1 MSFLSVEPQSR
12 AVLESHSNSLLAQ
25 FTIQL
30 RIIVERYLAF
40 FQERRRIEATYVDS
54 LRKLHRKANTIDA
67 SFDPRAEPTTT
78 RAAWD
83 TVRDDLKRAVA
94 EASTQQAFVDILDN
108 DVIKPLRTLKVSQ
121 KHLVRKGVPV
131 LTIRVWKETKD
142 ETRKRI
148 EEDLKGTAAKYAD
161 YAENTIS
168 KLQRAYLKKYYP
180 QQCAHSTDASQC
192 PQDIPNKRF
201 GGRVSALF
209 RSRREDS
216 RDPEPTKS
224 GSEEVSDDDYRRAV
238 GRLHTLRLIRAE
250 NLGEGYDCLEELVFT
265 TTIKEVLVKYMNG
278 MIAACV
284 KYDDLAM
291 STRAEV
297 VKALAG
303 TDTSGLMAS
312 FRRALSFSIPPST
325 LYRNS
330 YPSAYSDLIF
340 GVPLVD
346 LETNQDNIPKVIK
359 LCIEEV
365 EKRGLDTKK
374 IYSLGSIHDA
384 EVLEL
389 RRRFEC
395 EKSFSFG
402 STDTI
407 HSVAMLLKRYLRDL
421 PEPMFM
427 LSMQDYRQYRQNRVR
442 YAPHDLSLLRSKIG
456 ELHPVHRA
464 ALEAVLLHFLRVAS
478 HSAQNA
484 MTVEALAAQF
494 CYTILR
500 GNAVLRDGVHVKH
513 LVLEDLI
520 RNAHTLFEQPSTSPI
535 PPPYVTKT
543 TSTLTMT
550 YGSCLSPE
558 LPQPAEV
565 QATGSTTRHLP
576 GLMGGIPTF
585 IQSSLPSGT
594 AMEGHLTPSPTPLLS
609 PLLELPSST
618 ILTEAVETTTQEQVV
633 LEVRGAEMVETFL
646 DSSPPKVVPPT
657 SVAEWRLHQS
667 QLPPHPEPLTVPQS
681 SLDSVSSNG
690 IVLFDHRPDELK
702 QPPLAII
709 LIARPLAPRTVL
721 PLLPPPI
728 KLGFPLFFFTLRL
741 CHGSSFQ
748 EAWVCGSGRSAG
760 ESCMRR
766 AWTPTQRGRL
776 ALSPTGGS
784 LREAGTVV
792 VCLLGLVVLSRVKSP
807 GYSTGPGARDDS
819 GENNLS
825 PLEFQGGAS
834 ARRLTLYMGLP
845 RWETRRSEVS
855 KGARWCRTLE
865 DAENEGNWAV
875 QSSDALRESTK
886 IDLA

>member
-12 AVLESHSNSLLAQ
+12 MVLESHSNSLLTQ
-25 FTIQL
+25 FAIQL

-40 FQERRRIEATYVDS
+40 FQERRRIEATYIDS
-54 LRKLHRKANTIDA
+54 LWKLHRKAKTIDA

-83 TVRDDLKRAVA
+83 TVRDDLRRGMHLHTLNFGLWLTTIA

-108 DVIKPLRTLKVSQ
+108 DVIKPLRTLK
-121 KHLVRKGVPV
+121 
-131 LTIRVWKETKD
+131 ETKD
-142 ETRKRI
+142 ETRMRI

-180 QQCAHSTDASQC
+180 QQCAHSTDVSQC
-192 PQDIPNKRF
+192 PQDGPNKRF
-201 GGRVSALF
+201 GGKVSALF

-265 TTIKEVLVKYMNG
+265 TTVKEVLVKYTNG

-303 TDTSGLMAS
+303 TDTSGLTAS

-330 YPSAYSDLIF
+330 HPSAYSDLIF

-359 LCIEEV
+359 MCIEEV
-365 EKRGLDTKK
+365 EKRGLNTKK

-395 EKSFSFG
+395 EKSFSFS
-402 STDTI
+402 STDAI

-421 PEPMFM
+421 PEPIFM
-427 LSMQDYRQYRQNRVR
+427 LSLQDYRQYRHRVR
-442 YAPHDLSLLRSKIG
+442 YAEHDLSLLRSKIR

-464 ALEAVLLHFLRVAS
+464 ALEAVLLHLLRVAS

-500 GNAVLRDGVHVKH
+500 GNAVLRDGVHH

-520 RNAHTLFEQPSTSPI
+520 RNAHTLFDERPSTSPI
-535 PPPYVTKT
+535 SSPYVKKT

-550 YGSCLSPE
+550 YGSYLTPE

-565 QATGSTTRHLP
+565 QAPGSTTRHLP
-576 GLMGGIPTF
+576 GLVGGLPTF

-594 AMEGHLTPSPTPLLS
+594 AMEGHLTPSSTPLLS
-609 PLLELPSST
+609 PLLELSSSM

-633 LEVRGAEMVETFL
+633 LELRGAEEVETFPN
-646 DSSPPKVVPPT
+646 SSPPKVVPPT
-657 SVAEWRLHQS
+657 SVAEWLLHQS
-667 QLPPHPEPLTVPQS
+667 RLPPHPEPLTVPQS
-681 SLDSVSSNG
+681 SPDSRDANTRFEGSPN
-690 IVLFDHRPDELK
+690 RPPDM
-702 QPPLAII
+702 
-709 LIARPLAPRTVL
+709 
-721 PLLPPPI
+721 
-728 KLGFPLFFFTLRL
+728 
-741 CHGSSFQ
+741 
-748 EAWVCGSGRSAG
+748 AG
-760 ESCMRR
+760 E
-766 AWTPTQRGRL
+766 
-776 ALSPTGGS
+776 
-784 LREAGTVV
+784 
-792 VCLLGLVVLSRVKSP
+792 
-807 GYSTGPGARDDS
+807 
-819 GENNLS
+819 
-825 PLEFQGGAS
+825 
-834 ARRLTLYMGLP
+834 
-845 RWETRRSEVS
+845 
-855 KGARWCRTLE
+855 
-865 DAENEGNWAV
+865 
-875 QSSDALRESTK
+875 
-886 IDLA
+886 

>member
-12 AVLESHSNSLLAQ
+12 MVLESHSNSLLAQ
-25 FTIQL
+25 FAIQL

-40 FQERRRIEATYVDS
+40 FQERRRIEATYIDS
-54 LRKLHRKANTIDA
+54 LRKLHRKAKTIDA
-67 SFDPRAEPTTT
+67 SLDPRAEPTTT

-83 TVRDDLKRAVA
+83 TVRDDLER

-108 DVIKPLRTLKVSQ
+108 DVIKPLRTLK
-121 KHLVRKGVPV
+121 
-131 LTIRVWKETKD
+131 ETKD

-148 EEDLKGTAAKYAD
+148 EEELKGTAAKYAD

-192 PQDIPNKRF
+192 PQDGPNKRF
-201 GGRVSALF
+201 GGKVSALF

-216 RDPEPTKS
+216 RDLEPTKS

-250 NLGEGYDCLEELVFT
+250 NLREGYDCLEELVFT
-265 TTIKEVLVKYMNG
+265 TTVKEVLVKYMNG

-303 TDTSGLMAS
+303 TDTSGLTAS

-330 YPSAYSDLIF
+330 HPSAYSDLIF

-359 LCIEEV
+359 MCIEEV
-365 EKRGLDTKK
+365 EKRGLNTKK

-395 EKSFSFG
+395 EKSFSFS

-427 LSMQDYRQYRQNRVR
+427 LSLQDYRQYRRHRVR
-442 YAPHDLSLLRSKIG
+442 YAEHHDDLSLLRSKIG

-520 RNAHTLFEQPSTSPI
+520 RNAHTLFDERPSTSPI
-535 PPPYVTKT
+535 PSPYAKT

-550 YGSCLSPE
+550 YDSCLSPE

-565 QATGSTTRHLP
+565 QATGSTTLHLP
-576 GLMGGIPTF
+576 GLVDGIPTF
-585 IQSSLPSGT
+585 IRSSLPSGA

-609 PLLELPSST
+609 PLLELPSSM

-633 LEVRGAEMVETFL
+633 LDVRRAEEVETFPN
-646 DSSPPKVVPPT
+646 SSPPKVVPPT
-657 SVAEWRLHQS
+657 SVAEWWLLQS
-667 QLPPHPEPLTVPQS
+667 RLPPHPEPLTVPQS
-681 SLDSVSSNG
+681 SPDSASSS
-690 IVLFDHRPDELK
+690 
-702 QPPLAII
+702 
-709 LIARPLAPRTVL
+709 TSC
-721 PLLPPPI
+721 
-728 KLGFPLFFFTLRL
+728 FP
-741 CHGSSFQ
+741 HSS
-748 EAWVCGSGRSAG
+748 A
-760 ESCMRR
+760 
-766 AWTPTQRGRL
+766 T
-776 ALSPTGGS
+776 S
-784 LREAGTVV
+784 LRTGMGT
-792 VCLLGLVVLSRVKSP
+792 
-807 GYSTGPGARDDS
+807 
-819 GENNLS
+819 
-825 PLEFQGGAS
+825 F
-834 ARRLTLYMGLP
+834 LP
-845 RWETRRSEVS
+845 
-855 KGARWCRTLE
+855 
-865 DAENEGNWAV
+865 
-875 QSSDALRESTK
+875 
-886 IDLA
+886 

>member
-12 AVLESHSNSLLAQ
+12 VVLESHSNSLLAQ
-25 FTIQL
+25 FAIQL

-40 FQERRRIEATYVDS
+40 FQERRRIEATYIDS
-54 LRKLHRKANTIDA
+54 LRKLHRKAKTIDA

-83 TVRDDLKRAVA
+83 TVRDDLRRAVA

-108 DVIKPLRTLKVSQ
+108 DVIKPLRTLK
-121 KHLVRKGVPV
+121 
-131 LTIRVWKETKD
+131 ETKD

-148 EEDLKGTAAKYAD
+148 EEDLKGTAGKYAD

-168 KLQRAYLKKYYP
+168 KLQRAYLQKYYP
-180 QQCAHSTDASQC
+180 QQCAHSTDASRC
-192 PQDIPNKRF
+192 PQDVPNKMF
-201 GGRVSALF
+201 GGKVSALF
-209 RSRREDS
+209 RSRKEDS

-250 NLGEGYDCLEELVFT
+250 NLGEGYDCLEDLVFT
-265 TTIKEVLVKYMNG
+265 TTVKEVLVKYMNG
-278 MIAACV
+278 MIAAYV

-303 TDTSGLMAS
+303 SDTSGLTAS

-330 YPSAYSDLIF
+330 HPSAYSDLIF

-359 LCIEEV
+359 MCIEEV
-365 EKRGLDTKK
+365 EKRGLNTKK
-374 IYSLGSIHDA
+374 IYS
-384 EVLEL
+384 L

-395 EKSFSFG
+395 EKPCSFS

-427 LSMQDYRQYRQNRVR
+427 LSLQDYRQYRRNRVR
-442 YAPHDLSLLRSKIG
+442 HAAHDLSLLRSKIG
-456 ELHPVHRA
+456 ELRPVHRA

-500 GNAVLRDGVHVKH
+500 GNAVLRDGVHH

-520 RNAHTLFEQPSTSPI
+520 RNAHTLFDKRPSPSPA
-535 PPPYVTKT
+535 PSPYVEKT

-565 QATGSTTRHLP
+565 QAMGSTTRHLP
-576 GLMGGIPTF
+576 GFVGGIPTS
-585 IQSSLPSGT
+585 IQSSSPSGA

-609 PLLELPSST
+609 PLLELPSSI

-633 LEVRGAEMVETFL
+633 LEVRGAEMVETFPN
-646 DSSPPKVVPPT
+646 SSPPKVVPPT
-657 SVAEWRLHQS
+657 SVAEWLLHQS
-667 QLPPHPEPLTVPQS
+667 RLPPHPEPLTVPQCS
-681 SLDSVSSNG
+681 PDSVPSSTPC
-690 IVLFDHRPDELK
+690 H
-702 QPPLAII
+702 PL
-709 LIARPLAPRTVL
+709 
-721 PLLPPPI
+721 
-728 KLGFPLFFFTLRL
+728 
-741 CHGSSFQ
+741 SS
-748 EAWVCGSGRSAG
+748 A
-760 ESCMRR
+760 
-766 AWTPTQRGRL
+766 T
-776 ALSPTGGS
+776 S
-784 LREAGTVV
+784 LRTGMGT
-792 VCLLGLVVLSRVKSP
+792 
-807 GYSTGPGARDDS
+807 
-819 GENNLS
+819 
-825 PLEFQGGAS
+825 F
-834 ARRLTLYMGLP
+834 LP
-845 RWETRRSEVS
+845 
-855 KGARWCRTLE
+855 
-865 DAENEGNWAV
+865 
-875 QSSDALRESTK
+875 
-886 IDLA
+886 

>member
-1 MSFLSVEPQSR
+1 MEFLRFDQLMLTPRNTPHGREPQSR
-12 AVLESHSNSLLAQ
+12 VVLESHSNSLLAQ
-25 FTIQL
+25 FAIQL

-40 FQERRRIEATYVDS
+40 FQERRRIEATYIDS
-54 LRKLHRKANTIDA
+54 LRKLHRKAKTIDA

-83 TVRDDLKRAVA
+83 TVRDDLRRAVA

-121 KHLVRKGVPV
+121 KHLVRKGVLV
-131 LTIRVWKETKD
+131 LTIRSWKETKD

-168 KLQRAYLKKYYP
+168 KLQRAYLQKYYP
-180 QQCAHSTDASQC
+180 QQCAHSTDASRC
-192 PQDIPNKRF
+192 PQDVPNKMF
-201 GGRVSALF
+201 GGKVSALF
-209 RSRREDS
+209 RSRKEDS

-250 NLGEGYDCLEELVFT
+250 NLGEGYDCLEDLVFT
-265 TTIKEVLVKYMNG
+265 TTVKEVLVKYMNG
-278 MIAACV
+278 MIAAYV

-303 TDTSGLMAS
+303 TDTSGLTAS

-330 YPSAYSDLIF
+330 HPSAYSDLIF

-346 LETNQDNIPKVIK
+346 LETNQDNLPKVIK
-359 LCIEEV
+359 MCIEEV
-365 EKRGLDTKK
+365 EKRGLNTKK
-374 IYSLGSIHDA
+374 LYSLGSIHDA

-395 EKSFSFG
+395 EKPCSFS
-402 STDTI
+402 SMDTI

-427 LSMQDYRQYRQNRVR
+427 LSLQDYRQYRRNRVR
-442 YAPHDLSLLRSKIG
+442 HAAHDLSLLRSKIG
-456 ELHPVHRA
+456 ELRPVHRA

-520 RNAHTLFEQPSTSPI
+520 RNAHTLFDERPS
-535 PPPYVTKT
+535 PPPAPSPYAEKT

-550 YGSCLSPE
+550 CGSCLSPE
-558 LPQPAEV
+558 SPQPAEV
-565 QATGSTTRHLP
+565 QAMGSTTRHLP
-576 GLMGGIPTF
+576 VFVGGIPTS
-585 IQSSLPSGT
+585 IQSSLPSGA

-633 LEVRGAEMVETFL
+633 LEVRGAEMVETFPN
-646 DSSPPKVVPPT
+646 SSPPKVVPST
-657 SVAEWRLHQS
+657 SVAEWLLHQS
-667 QLPPHPEPLTVPQS
+667 RLPPHRDPLTVPRCS
-681 SLDSVSSNG
+681 PDSVPSSTPC
-690 IVLFDHRPDELK
+690 H
-702 QPPLAII
+702 PL
-709 LIARPLAPRTVL
+709 
-721 PLLPPPI
+721 
-728 KLGFPLFFFTLRL
+728 
-741 CHGSSFQ
+741 SS
-748 EAWVCGSGRSAG
+748 A
-760 ESCMRR
+760 
-766 AWTPTQRGRL
+766 T
-776 ALSPTGGS
+776 S
-784 LREAGTVV
+784 LRTGMGT
-792 VCLLGLVVLSRVKSP
+792 
-807 GYSTGPGARDDS
+807 
-819 GENNLS
+819 
-825 PLEFQGGAS
+825 F
-834 ARRLTLYMGLP
+834 LP
-845 RWETRRSEVS
+845 
-855 KGARWCRTLE
+855 
-865 DAENEGNWAV
+865 
-875 QSSDALRESTK
+875 
-886 IDLA
+886 